1 MFSSTTA
8 TAAGFACLAALAAQV
23 NAWPSS
29 FGNGRDL
36 SVIKPGDAFGFM
48 GGIPNY
54 AAGNSD
60 VCEITSNIPAEGFA
74 VGEAYTFKI
83 TTSNAAGLGMV
94 WDVGG
99 TKGNS
104 GQPGRNKAKEVAWTA
119 TGDSVS
125 AYAICGAGRGFGVHV
140 AASVTVKKAAP
151 GTQQTGSYHRRGNQR
166 RAPPM

>member
-1 MFSSTTA
+1 MFSYA
-8 TAAGFACLAALAAQV
+8 TAAVACFACLAALPTQV
-23 NAWPSS
+23 RAWPSA
-29 FGNGRDL
+29 FGNGNDL
-36 SVIKPGDAFGFM
+36 SNINPGDAFGM
-48 GGIPNY
+48 MGIPTY
-54 AAGNSD
+54 AAGSSD
-60 VCEITSNIPAEGFA
+60 VCEITSDIPAAGFTA
-74 VGEAYTFKI
+74 GEAYTFKI

-104 GQPGRNKAKEVAWTA
+104 GFPGRNAEKEVAWTA